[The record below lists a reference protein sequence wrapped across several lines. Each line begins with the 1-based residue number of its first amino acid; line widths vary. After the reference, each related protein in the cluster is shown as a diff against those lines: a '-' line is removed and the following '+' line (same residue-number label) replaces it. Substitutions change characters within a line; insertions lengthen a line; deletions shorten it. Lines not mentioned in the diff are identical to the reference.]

1 MPAKASAISSPR
13 FQENC
18 ADDSA
23 VSKRILISAATSG
36 IGSAIAERLAGTH
49 ALLLHGRDLAKL
61 EVLRERLP
69 NAATHAVFAANLAE
83 TDFSDM
89 REQLAEKIALEGEIS
104 GFVHCAGTDFFE
116 NARNYDDARTREL
129 FSVNLFSAM
138 AFVATLLKKRVNG
151 KALENML
158 FISSVSSVRG
168 CAGKSFYA
176 SSKGALNAYAR
187 SLAREL
193 APRVRVNSLLCGAIL
208 TPMTESFF
216 RDAGAR
222 ERAAA
227 TQPLGIGVPADVAGL
242 AAFLFSESARFV
254 TGAEIPADGGFCI

>member
-1 MPAKASAISSPR
+1 MT
-13 FQENC
+13 
-18 ADDSA
+18 
-23 VSKRILISAATSG
+23 KRILISAATSG
-36 IGSAIAERLAGTH
+36 IGSAIAERLAETH
-49 ALLLHGRDLAKL
+49 ALLLHGRDSAKL
-61 EVLRERLP
+61 EALRERLP
-69 NAATHAVFAANLAE
+69 NAAAHAVFVANLAE
-83 TDFSDM
+83 MDFSDM
-89 REQLAEKIALEGEIS
+89 RERLAEEIAREGEIS

-116 NARNYDDARTREL
+116 TARNYDDARTREL

-138 AFVATLLKKRVNG
+138 AFVSALLKKRVNG
-151 KALENML
+151 KTLEDVL

-208 TPMTESFF
+208 TPMTEALF

-222 ERAAA
+222 ERAEAS
-227 TQPLGIGVPADVAGL
+227 QPLGVGVPADVAGL
-242 AAFLFSESARFV
+242 AAFLFSEAARFV